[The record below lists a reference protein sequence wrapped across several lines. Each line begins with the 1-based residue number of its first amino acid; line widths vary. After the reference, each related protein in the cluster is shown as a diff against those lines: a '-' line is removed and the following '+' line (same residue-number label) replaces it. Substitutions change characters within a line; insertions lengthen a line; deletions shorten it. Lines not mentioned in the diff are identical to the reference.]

1 VEFKVRGELE
11 SEKLRKTEN
20 LSKQNP
26 ENQQNLLH
34 NTTRRK
40 KKKKPKAQFWE
51 FTEKVI
57 SRSFGT
63 LYLHDALHAW
73 GVEGVNDGLSSG
85 DLQLMQTPF
94 ISRLHNHWVLLV
106 FVLTKPIY
114 GPPLHVFPYIVV
126 RETMRLAQQSSEQPS
141 HFLCRCRHRRPLA
154 PTKPKP
160 KPNQKNETKRNET
173 KQTNERTKI
182 GRPTKIILFVGGG
195 GGGKKKR
202 FFFIFIF

>member
-57 SRSFGT
+57 SVWRPPAAATPVYKPPPQPLGPSGLCTHETHLWSSASRIPVHCSARNDAPRATKLGT
-63 LYLHDALHAW
+63 AVALPLPMPPSPPTRTNKA
-73 GVEGVNDGLSSG
+73 
-85 DLQLMQTPF
+85 QT
-94 ISRLHNHWVLLV
+94 
-106 FVLTKPIY
+106 K
-114 GPPLHVFPYIVV
+114 
-126 RETMRLAQQSSEQPS
+126 
-141 HFLCRCRHRRPLA
+141 
-154 PTKPKP
+154 TKPK
-160 KPNQKNETKRNET
+160 KRNETKRNET
-173 KQTNERTKI
+173 NVFFYFYFLI
-182 GRPTKIILFVGGG
+182 
-195 GGGKKKR
+195 
-202 FFFIFIF
+202 FFFGGFVY